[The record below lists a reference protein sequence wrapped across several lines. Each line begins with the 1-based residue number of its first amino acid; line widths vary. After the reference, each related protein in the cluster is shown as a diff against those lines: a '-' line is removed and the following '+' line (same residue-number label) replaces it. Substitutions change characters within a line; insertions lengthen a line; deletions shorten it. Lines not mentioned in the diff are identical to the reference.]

1 MLYIDISAISLNDF
15 KTGIQRVVKAQLKG
29 LLNNPPQGFRVEP
42 VRIAPE
48 AGWILKYARSY
59 TKKFLALTKEKI
71 PGDTEVII
79 RGPGIYFCSDLF
91 YYAVINANKKGIFQK
106 LKSQNIKLAFV
117 IHDMLPLEFPEYFP
131 DNIPQLHGEW
141 AKIVLNISDLI
152 ICVSEAT
159 AESVRLFM
167 KKNKINNKNLKIE
180 VIHLGSD
187 INKVK
192 HKSGLVKKDLDL
204 LKQITSK
211 PYFLMVSTIEPRK
224 GHWQIIKA
232 FEILWKKGLDFNLV
246 LVGKKGWKVER
257 LVNYL
262 KKHSELNKRLF
273 WLGYIS
279 DDLLEYLYR
288 NALATIMASEGE
300 GFGLSI
306 IESAYYKTPI
316 IARDIKVFR
325 EIAKNG
331 AFYFKNSKSPELL
344 AKDLEKWLD
353 LYKKSKH
360 PDPSNIN
367 WMTWDEHIEKLKEIL
382 LTLV

>member
-1 MLYIDISAISLNDF
+1 
-15 KTGIQRVVKAQLKG
+15 
-29 LLNNPPQGFRVEP
+29 
-42 VRIAPE
+42 
-48 AGWILKYARSY
+48 
-59 TKKFLALTKEKI
+59 
-71 PGDTEVII
+71 
-79 RGPGIYFCSDLF
+79 
-91 YYAVINANKKGIFQK
+91 
-106 LKSQNIKLAFV
+106 
-117 IHDMLPLEFPEYFP
+117 
-131 DNIPQLHGEW
+131 
-141 AKIVLNISDLI
+141 
-152 ICVSEAT
+152 
-159 AESVRLFM
+159 
-167 KKNKINNKNLKIE
+167 
-180 VIHLGSD
+180 
-187 INKVK
+187 
-192 HKSGLVKKDLDL
+192 
-204 LKQITSK
+204 
-211 PYFLMVSTIEPRK
+211 MVSTIEPRK